1 MAASGAPLRALQEW
15 LGHADMRTTLIYA
28 DYSLNAAQAALYADQ
43 AFGVSAGG
51 EPCAEI
57 A

>member
-1 MAASGAPLRALQEW
+1 MRKD
-15 LGHADMRTTLIYA
+15 GHHSEHNIVTEDGHKREGR
-28 DYSLNAAQAALYADQ
+28 QAALYADQ